1 MGTHLTLQLVNRS
14 IMHPRGIIVDIFVK
28 VVRFILL
35 VNYVILDK
43 DEDAEWYVLESA
55 YFTYHLHYS

>member
-14 IMHPRGIIVDIFVK
+14 IRHPRGILVDIFVK

-43 DEDAEWYVLESA
+43 DEDVE
-55 YFTYHLHYS
+55 